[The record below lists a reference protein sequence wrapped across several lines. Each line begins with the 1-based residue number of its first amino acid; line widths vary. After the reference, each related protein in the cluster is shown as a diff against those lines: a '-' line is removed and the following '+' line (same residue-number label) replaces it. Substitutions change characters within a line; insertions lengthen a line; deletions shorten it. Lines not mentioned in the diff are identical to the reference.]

1 MAWNTYDPPPGDII
15 RGLLI
20 CAHCG
25 VRSPFELRE
34 RTITFKPGKQLVTPL
49 DTNVP
54 PNVCDRYA
62 EAEICLYAAAYRAA
76 AVMARA
82 AVEEALEVIGFTQR
96 TLEDRIEEAL
106 TQKKIGREEYAVA
119 HGSRLIG
126 NGAIHEATAISPGEI
141 PAVLAAAAKVINHIF

>member
-1 MAWNTYDPPPGDII
+1 
-15 RGLLI
+15 
-20 CAHCG
+20 
-25 VRSPFELRE
+25 
-34 RTITFKPGKQLVTPL
+34 
-49 DTNVP
+49 
-54 PNVCDRYA
+54 
-62 EAEICLYAAAYRAA
+62 
-76 AVMARA
+76 MARA

-106 TQKKIGREEYAVA
+106 TQKKIGREEYAIA